1 MSMKALLAAAAVSLA
16 VLAIQAYAED
26 APCENM
32 LENLRTQLK
41 DAKLSEADAAKV
53 KTLEDK
59 GIERCTADD
68 DAHADAY
75 FAEALKI
82 LVK

>member
-1 MSMKALLAAAAVSLA
+1 
-16 VLAIQAYAED
+16 
-26 APCENM
+26 M

-53 KTLEDK
+53 KELEDK

-82 LVK
+82 IVK